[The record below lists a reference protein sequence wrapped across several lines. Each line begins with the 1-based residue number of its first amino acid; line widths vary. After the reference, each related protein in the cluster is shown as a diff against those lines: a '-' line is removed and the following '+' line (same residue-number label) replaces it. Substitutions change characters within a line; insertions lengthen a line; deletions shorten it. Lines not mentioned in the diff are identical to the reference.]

1 MKRLAVLLGLTAIL
15 AGGCQL
21 LPFLGGPGGSPVPQV
36 TTAEQAAALV
46 LAQDARFKDIARRDP
61 DLIGQGSWWEV
72 TATQSGYEVTV
83 QIGWD
88 DCPAGCINRHTW
100 VYAVSGDGTV
110 TRVSEAGDP
119 IPGEGTGNVGGRVVA
134 GPVCPVET
142 VPPDPACAPRPVA
155 GATLTIGDAQ
165 GKDVAVVVSDAN
177 GLFAL
182 TLPPGDYVLIA
193 QPVEG
198 LMGTPE
204 PLSFAVLAGS
214 PVELTVAYDTGIR

>member
-1 MKRLAVLLGLTAIL
+1 MKRVAVSLGLTVLLVA
-15 AGGCQL
+15 GCQL
-21 LPFLGGPGGSPVPQV
+21 LPFLGGPGGSPAPQV

-61 DLIGQGSWWEV
+61 DLIGQGSWWDV
-72 TATQSGYEVTV
+72 AATASGYEVTI

-88 DCPAGCINRHTW
+88 DCPAGCISRHTW
-100 VYAVSGDGTV
+100 LYAVGSDGKV
-110 TRVSEAGDP
+110 TLVSEVGDP
-119 IPGEGTGNVGGRVVA
+119 LPGEGTGSVAGRVVA

-155 GATLTIGDAQ
+155 GATLAIGDAQ

-177 GLFAL
+177 GLFSL
-182 TLPPGDYVLIA
+182 TLPPGDYVLTA

-204 PLSFAVLAGS
+204 PLSFAVLVGS
-214 PVELTVAYDTGIR
+214 PVELTVVYDTGIR